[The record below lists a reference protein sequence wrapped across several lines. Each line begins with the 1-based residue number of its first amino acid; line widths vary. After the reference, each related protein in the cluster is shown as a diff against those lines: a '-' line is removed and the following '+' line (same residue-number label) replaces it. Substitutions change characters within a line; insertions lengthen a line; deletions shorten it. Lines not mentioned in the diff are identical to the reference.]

1 MDIIRRS
8 GKKRKE
14 RKKERKKEKKS
25 DLVSVSAF
33 FYEVIP
39 SYSKNFLFSLI
50 DIKALFAKILDDL
63 TIWGWDLRVIY
74 YIFVEV
80 ILKLYI
86 VYLKLFEEFSL
97 FYFFLIDVKALR
109 IFFAKIL
116 DNRSMIQQFEDE
128 SCGSIIYL

>member
-8 GKKRKE
+8 EKKRKE
-14 RKKERKKEKKS
+14 RKEKKS

-97 FYFFLIDVKALR
+97 FYFFLIDVKALG

>member
-8 GKKRKE
+8 EKKRKE
-14 RKKERKKEKKS
+14 RKEKKS
-25 DLVSVSAF
+25 DLVSVNAF

>member
-8 GKKRKE
+8 EKKRKE
-14 RKKERKKEKKS
+14 RKEKKS

>member
-8 GKKRKE
+8 EKKRKE
-14 RKKERKKEKKS
+14 RKEKKS

-86 VYLKLFEEFSL
+86 IGYIVYLKLFEEFSL
-97 FYFFLIDVKALR
+97 FYFF
-109 IFFAKIL
+109 
-116 DNRSMIQQFEDE
+116 
-128 SCGSIIYL
+128 

>member
-1 MDIIRRS
+1 M
-8 GKKRKE
+8 
-14 RKKERKKEKKS
+14 
-25 DLVSVSAF
+25 
-33 FYEVIP
+33 
-39 SYSKNFLFSLI
+39 
-50 DIKALFAKILDDL
+50 FAKILDDL